1 MVSFIHK
8 LTILYV
14 VWICNWANTFVL
26 RTQGSVVWDTKVVH
40 IFSVAGMRVRYVST
54 CDVTL
59 CIDHGINECKTIGWS
74 VS

>member
-14 VWICNWANTFVL
+14 VWICNWADTFVL

-40 IFSVAGMRVRYVST
+40 IFSVAGMRARYVS
-54 CDVTL
+54 
-59 CIDHGINECKTIGWS
+59 NAM
-74 VS
+74 